1 MAADAPQRPSSD
13 GAAKI
18 VELRPEAG
26 LDSHEARELALQ
38 TLESSGVV
46 YLPWHGFEL
55 TARERELLSDDGAM
69 LPTRKERESRVG
81 RPTLVFD
88 PTTRKTE
95 RTRIRRPV
103 LRELE
108 SMMLRF
114 TDWAERT
121 VHDLLPSY
129 TPALERERVT
139 FRPVPRSR
147 TQGLHSDS
155 SYSHPTEGRGMLR
168 LFTNVDPK
176 NRVRA
181 WQVGETFEP
190 YAKRFLPPVRE
201 RTEPIAWLLQHLG
214 ILKGRQTPFDR
225 LMADLREV
233 AKNEPEYQ
241 ASAPRRRVEFPAG
254 ASWLAITDL
263 VTHGALEGRNSLDL
277 TFYLPA
283 TAMSDPTRSSLQVL
297 ERLTGRRLT

>member
-1 MAADAPQRPSSD
+1 MAADAPHAPSD
-13 GAAKI
+13 GTVKI
-18 VELRPEAG
+18 VELPAEAG
-26 LDSHEARELALQ
+26 LESREARERALE
-38 TLESSGVV
+38 TLESGGVV

-55 TARERELLSDDGAM
+55 TAREQELLVDADAM
-69 LPTRKERESRVG
+69 LPTRKERESRTG

-114 TDWAERT
+114 TEWAERT

-129 TPALERERVT
+129 APALERERVT

-147 TQGLHSDS
+147 TQGLHVDS
-155 SYSHPTEGRGMLR
+155 SYGHPTEGRGMLR
-168 LFTNVDPK
+168 LFTNVDPEK
-176 NRVRA
+176 RVRA
-181 WQVGETFEP
+181 WQVGEPFEP
-190 YAKRFLPPVRE
+190 YAKRFLPPIRE
-201 RTEPIAWLLQHLG
+201 RTRPLAWLLQQLG
-214 ILKGRQTPFDR
+214 ILKGRQTRYDR

-233 AKNEPEYQ
+233 AKNEPDYQ
-241 ASAPRRRVEFPAG
+241 ATAPRRRVEFPAG
-254 ASWLAITDL
+254 ASWLAITDI
-263 VTHGALEGRNSLDL
+263 VTHGALEGRNNLDL

-283 TAMSDPTRSSLQVL
+283 DAMRDPSRSSLRVL

>member
-1 MAADAPQRPSSD
+1 MAADAPHAPSND
-13 GAAKI
+13 GTAKI
-18 VELRPEAG
+18 VEMPREAG
-26 LDSHEARELALQ
+26 LDSQEARERARQ
-38 TLESSGVV
+38 TLESAGVV

-55 TARERELLSDDGAM
+55 TARERELLVDDSVM
-69 LPTRKERESRVG
+69 LPTRKQRESRIG

-95 RTRIRRPV
+95 RSRIRRPV

-108 SMMLRF
+108 SMMSRF
-114 TDWAERT
+114 TEWAERT
-121 VHDLLPSY
+121 VQELLPSY
-129 TPALERERVT
+129 APALERERVT

-147 TQGLHSDS
+147 TQGLHADS
-155 SYSHPTEGRGMLR
+155 SYGHPTEGRGMLR
-168 LFTNVDPK
+168 LFANVDPE

-181 WQVGETFEP
+181 WQVGEPFEP

-201 RTEPIAWLLQHLG
+201 RTEPLAWLLQQLG
-214 ILKGRQTPFDR
+214 IVKGRQTPYDR
-225 LMADLREV
+225 LMADLRVV

-241 ASAPRRRVEFPAG
+241 ASTPQRRFEFPAG

-283 TAMSDPTRSSLQVL
+283 TAMSDPSRSSLRVL